1 MSHYIEYYN
10 NQAGGGYIEKY
21 NRFGKVYV
29 GSYQHGHGIGAF
41 LGGLFRR
48 VVPFLGKAVRAV
60 GKEALH
66 AGMNV
71 LSDVTTGQIP
81 FKQSLEHRLTETGI
95 RLKRKASEKLDKI
108 MRGSGYKRQ
117 QIRKITHKASNR
129 GRVRKRS
136 SKKKITKKKKEC
148 AKSELDLFTLPPT
161 QTSIEQSQW
170 TYYNPM
176 ASLSDD
182 APIEF
187 VVPEHSEEYID
198 LSHTMIKIKAKI
210 VKPEGSVDEKDFVGP
225 VNNFLHSMF
234 NQVDVF
240 FNQKTVSPPN
250 NAYAYRAY
258 LETILNYGVDA
269 KSTHLK
275 MGLWNMDTMG
285 EFDNL
290 KKTKNRGLED
300 RSTYTSKGKEFEM
313 MGHLHCDIFNQ
324 DKFLLNG
331 VEMRIRLIRSKNTFC
346 LMNAS
351 ENNYVVKILEA
362 MLITRRV
369 KINPSILIAHARTL
383 GQTTAKYP
391 LTRVEVKSFVL
402 SQGILGNTI
411 DNVVLGQLPK
421 RIIIGFVDNRA
432 YNGSKKHPFNF
443 QTFSLNYL
451 CLYIDGK
458 QVLGRA
464 LQPHFGR
471 DNYSEVEAFNTLFSG
486 TGIHF
491 GNTGPWISRMEY
503 QYGYTFYAFDLT
515 PDLSANLASHW
526 NLVKNGSLRLEVRF
540 AKALDVNVNCIT
552 YLEFD
557 ITFWKLIHRARL

>member
-1 MSHYIEYYN
+1 MS
-10 NQAGGGYIEKY
+10 
-21 NRFGKVYV
+21 
-29 GSYQHGHGIGAF
+29 F
-41 LGGLFRR
+41 L
-48 VVPFLGKAVRAV
+48 
-60 GKEALH
+60 H
-66 AGMNV
+66 
-71 LSDVTTGQIP
+71 S
-81 FKQSLEHRLTETGI
+81 H
-95 RLKRKASEKLDKI
+95 SE
-108 MRGSGYKRQ
+108 
-117 QIRKITHKASNR
+117 
-129 GRVRKRS
+129 
-136 SKKKITKKKKEC
+136 EC

-182 APIEF
+182 TPIEF
-187 VVPEHSEEYID
+187 VIPGHGEEYID

-210 VKPEGSVDEKDFVGP
+210 VQSDGTVVENDVVGP
-225 VNNFLHSMF
+225 INNFLHSMF

-240 FNQKTVSPPN
+240 FNQKIISPPN

-258 LETILNYGVDA
+258 IESCLNYGVDA
-269 KSTHLK
+269 KTTHLK
-275 MGLWNMDTMG
+275 MALWSMDTLG
-285 EFDNL
+285 EFDSVEKDKNKGL
-290 KKTKNRGLED
+290 KD
-300 RSTYTSKGKEFEM
+300 RMTFTTNGKEFEM
-313 MGHLHCDIFNQ
+313 MGHLHCDVFNQ

-331 VEMRIRLIRSKNTFC
+331 VEMRIRLVRSKNTFC
-346 LMNAS
+346 LMNGS
-351 ENNYVVKILEA
+351 KNNYIVKILEA

-402 SQGILGNTI
+402 SKGILGNTI

-421 RIIIGFVDNRA
+421 RIIVGFVDNRA
-432 YNGSKKHPFNF
+432 YNGSKTHNPFNF

-451 CLYIDGK
+451 CLYIDGQ

-464 LQPHFGR
+464 LQPEFGK
-471 DNYSEVEAFNTLFSG
+471 DNYSEVEAYNTLFSG
-486 TGIHF
+486 TGVHF
-491 GNTGPWISRMEY
+491 GNTGSWITRLDY
-503 QYGYTFYAFDLT
+503 QYGSTLYAFDLT

-540 AKALDVNVNCIT
+540 SKALEVNVNCIT

-557 ITFWKLIHRARL
+557 NILEIDSSRQVIVDYN